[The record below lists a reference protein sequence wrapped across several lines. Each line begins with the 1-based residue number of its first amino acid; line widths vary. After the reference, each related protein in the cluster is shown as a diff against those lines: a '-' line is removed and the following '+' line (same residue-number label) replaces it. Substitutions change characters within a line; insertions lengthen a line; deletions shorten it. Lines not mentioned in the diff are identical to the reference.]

1 MGKGWDN
8 GCIVFNDAYLISI
21 SYSLSIHQITFINA
35 CKTTLYHIKIHEMKV
50 EELKSS
56 DVIKQVYK
64 LENRQTNK
72 QKQRE
77 IRNGQDF
84 R

>member
-1 MGKGWDN
+1 
-8 GCIVFNDAYLISI
+8 
-21 SYSLSIHQITFINA
+21 
-35 CKTTLYHIKIHEMKV
+35 MKV